1 MGLVISKVRKGEVRE
16 ESYTLSSWV
25 IIFNF
30 LYGNIEWLIIIII
43 IINNSSDNYHQHHHQ
58 QYFISRKYVANDKS
72 MIEKIKNSTR
82 QDRLCLVD
90 IASIFH
96 KLIVIF
102 IQIRQQ

>member
-25 IIFNF
+25 IIFNI

-43 IINNSSDNYHQHHHQ
+43 IINNSSDSQHHHQ
-58 QYFISRKYVANDKS
+58 QYFINIKYVANDKS

-102 IQIRQQ
+102 IQIWQQ